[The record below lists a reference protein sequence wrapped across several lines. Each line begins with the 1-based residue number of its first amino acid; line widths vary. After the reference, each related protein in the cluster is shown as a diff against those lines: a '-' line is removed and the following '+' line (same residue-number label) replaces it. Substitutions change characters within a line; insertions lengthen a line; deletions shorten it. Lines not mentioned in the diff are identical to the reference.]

1 MAELARGRTAAVL
14 AACLG
19 ALACIGMVASRQSGP
34 PTALMSL
41 WYKDGR
47 GLTYEEKGAI
57 KKSKALAN
65 HVRFEEERNPSLVKR
80 FMKVY
85 HQAGVAMTEEYDY
98 EFKPWAHAHGLRG
111 SQTSQLKVIMS
122 ECVKCV
128 SECPAYE
135 KHPIKA
141 GSFEEFSH
149 VAQKECGMCY
159 EGVKGPCPANED
171 NHGVLRV
178 AHKQAT
184 ALHTTDPKAPNP
196 VTGTYATSPYT
207 KATYPRSMGTN
218 QVFLG
223 KAYKAGFAKQSTTL
237 KVARKV
243 TSLAHTDTGPNP
255 VTGTYAKLPFTK
267 SYDRN
272 MGTNQVFLGHA
283 N

>member
-1 MAELARGRTAAVL
+1 MLEARGRAAAVVL
-14 AACLG
+14 AACLA
-19 ALACIGMVASRQSGP
+19 ALACISMAAVRQAGA

-47 GLTYEEKGAI
+47 GLTYGERNAI

-65 HVRFEEERNPSLVKR
+65 HVRLEEERNPSLVKR

-85 HQAGVAMTEEYDY
+85 HQAGLAMTEEYDY
-98 EFKPWAHAHGLRG
+98 EFKPWAHAHGLKG
-111 SQTSQLKVIMS
+111 SHTSQLKVIMS

-128 SECPAYE
+128 SECPAYV
-135 KHPIKA
+135 KDPIKA
-141 GSFEEFSH
+141 GSFEEFSRT
-149 VAQKECGMCY
+149 AQQECGMCY
-159 EGVKGPCPANED
+159 EGVKGPCPANVD

-178 AHKQAT
+178 ADRHAYS
-184 ALHTTDPKAPNP
+184 LHTADPKTPNP

-207 KATYPRSMGTN
+207 MATYPRSMGTN

-223 KAYKAGFAKQSTTL
+223 KAYKSAYSRQAATL
-237 KVARKV
+237 KVARGV
-243 TSLAHTDTGPNP
+243 TSLHTDTGPNP
-255 VTGTYAKLPFTK
+255 VKGTYSTSPYTK
-267 SYDRN
+267 ATYDRN